1 MKITNGAKCT
11 NDKIKDEN
19 NGVSATSAERFLCRI
34 SQFENHSHHKYNRR
48 QSILKLVF
56 LVFAF

>member
-19 NGVSATSAERFLCRI
+19 NGVSATSAERFYAE
-34 SQFENHSHHKYNRR
+34 F
-48 QSILKLVF
+48 QSLKIILIINTTAVSRF
-56 LVFAF
+56 